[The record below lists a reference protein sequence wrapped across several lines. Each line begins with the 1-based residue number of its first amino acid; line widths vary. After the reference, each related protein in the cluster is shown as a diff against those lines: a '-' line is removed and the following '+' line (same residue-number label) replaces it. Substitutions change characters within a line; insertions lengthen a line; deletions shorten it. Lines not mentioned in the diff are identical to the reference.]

1 MLLSK
6 YNRAAGEFEGAR
18 PASSWIIAI
27 KNVRQDFLTSK
38 ARFFVK
44 RKLHKKCGVFEACK
58 KAIGFFDTPKE
69 SADRMPA
76 LSFSEAF
83 YIAPI

>member
-44 RKLHKKCGVFEACK
+44 LKLHKKCGVFEARQK
-58 KAIGFFDTPKE
+58 SQWLF
-69 SADRMPA
+69 
-76 LSFSEAF
+76 
-83 YIAPI
+83 